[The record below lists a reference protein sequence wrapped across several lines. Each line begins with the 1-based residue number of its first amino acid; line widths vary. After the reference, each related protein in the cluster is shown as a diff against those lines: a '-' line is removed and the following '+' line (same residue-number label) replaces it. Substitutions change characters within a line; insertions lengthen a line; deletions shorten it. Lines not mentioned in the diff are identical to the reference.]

1 MQSEKKQIHCWE
13 ETRRYYMKIKY
24 GFLLY
29 YPDQEI
35 ASRFNKSTD
44 KKSIDMG
51 FSTEKSGTDEKAD
64 FSEPAEIDYR

>member
-1 MQSEKKQIHCWE
+1 MV
-13 ETRRYYMKIKY
+13 
-24 GFLLY
+24 LLY